1 MEQPSSE
8 IEGSLRAIHCC
19 PPFQYVGIRGGSPL
33 GIPAGGGTG
42 GGGDISGDEGDGA
55 QMAGRTIL
63 DRNDVRKWAEEVHQR
78 LTKRA

>member
-1 MEQPSSE
+1 MLVYAAVLHWE
-8 IEGSLRAIHCC
+8 SLLVVERE
-19 PPFQYVGIRGGSPL
+19 
-33 GIPAGGGTG
+33 
-42 GGGDISGDEGDGA
+42 GGDISGDEGDGA